1 MSSSSSSPQSLSSD
15 PGLYVSILPNIKRK
29 AINAGAPPQAFDDHL
44 HRVLLIINGT
54 QYSSYSEADKA
65 WHIDLFMWE
74 HYFTEPFPFLTDID
88 LHPNGNTSTTI
99 IRNPCVPRP
108 ADIIFFSPP
117 RVPPPST
124 PVRHQRNCYRGVAPE
139 DAMPVP
145 GLVMGGPPPM
155 VYSPP
160 VVRTFGQGQVLA
172 WQRGVVGG
180 GQSAWIGEL
189 HQDLDMERNAG
200 QVQLPAVN
208 HEIQSPKVTG
218 IHRHYRKRQSLR
230 QE

>member
-1 MSSSSSSPQSLSSD
+1 MARRSLHV
-15 PGLYVSILPNIKRK
+15 GALLYISLPSHLSFLPLPNESLRYLVKLTM
-29 AINAGAPPQAFDDHL
+29 PPP
-44 HRVLLIINGT
+44 V
-54 QYSSYSEADKA
+54 
-65 WHIDLFMWE
+65 
-74 HYFTEPFPFLTDID
+74 TEPFPFLRDID
-88 LHPNGNTSTTI
+88 LHPNGNTCTTI
-99 IRNPCVPRP
+99 IRNPSVPRP
-108 ADIIFFSPP
+108 TNLIFSSPP
-117 RVPPPST
+117 RVPYPST
-124 PVRHQRNCYRGVAPE
+124 PVRYPRNCYQGVAPE
-139 DAMPVP
+139 GGMPVP
-145 GLVMGGPPPM
+145 GLVMGGPPPVT

-160 VVRTFGQGQVLA
+160 SVRSFGQGQVLA

-189 HQDLDMERNAG
+189 HQDLDMERTVG

>member
-1 MSSSSSSPQSLSSD
+1 MAHRSLHV
-15 PGLYVSILPNIKRK
+15 GALLYISLPSHLPFLPRPNESLRYLEKLTR
-29 AINAGAPPQAFDDHL
+29 PPP
-44 HRVLLIINGT
+44 V
-54 QYSSYSEADKA
+54 
-65 WHIDLFMWE
+65 
-74 HYFTEPFPFLTDID
+74 TEPFPFLTDID

-108 ADIIFFSPP
+108 TDLIFSSPP

-124 PVRHQRNCYRGVAPE
+124 PVRHPRNCYRGVAPE
-139 DAMPVP
+139 GAMPVP

-155 VYSPP
+155 MVYSPP
-160 VVRTFGQGQVLA
+160 VVRTSGQGQVLA

-189 HQDLDMERNAG
+189 HQDLDIERTVG

-208 HEIQSPKVTG
+208 HEMQSSKVTG
-218 IHRHYRKRQSLR
+218 AHRHYPKRQPPR